1 MEFKGVEIEG
11 GTHTNLG
18 YVINPEDNQ
27 GINAGQTI
35 LQMPTYQVSL
45 NQTSWSNPN
54 ALSGL
59 EALSKIT
66 NLKFR
71 EPNFEKEAL
80 MEIGEKG
87 HEGYEYFVIENK
99 SENSMV
105 IYTKEDKIEALKVI
119 PDANKNVN
127 VYHHDQ
133 ILGKAGI
140 EATAACS
147 GGMARKVHILDKNG
161 MLVCMLEM
169 PQFGY
174 DIAGEYYIKGNGN
187 HLGKLKL
194 KESKGYITWNV
205 NVDVEVKALVLGS
218 AFLIMES
225 YESYNKIVLIC
236 GLLVFVLGIIG
247 LVFKLVVAEY

>member
-1 MEFKGVEIEG
+1 MG
-11 GTHTNLG
+11 
-18 YVINPEDNQ
+18 
-27 GINAGQTI
+27 
-35 LQMPTYQVSL
+35 M
-45 NQTSWSNPN
+45 
-54 ALSGL
+54 
-59 EALSKIT
+59 
-66 NLKFR
+66 
-71 EPNFEKEAL
+71 
-80 MEIGEKG
+80 
-87 HEGYEYFVIENK
+87 ENK

-174 DIAGEYYIKGNGN
+174 DIA
-187 HLGKLKL
+187 
-194 KESKGYITWNV
+194 
-205 NVDVEVKALVLGS
+205 VEEWPERCIFLTKMECLSACWKCHNLV
-218 AFLIMES
+218 MT
-225 YESYNKIVLIC
+225 
-236 GLLVFVLGIIG
+236 
-247 LVFKLVVAEY
+247 